1 VALVWCGLPAKTAAA
16 PAETKRPAS
25 VPAED
30 AQAET
35 PDPWAPFHLL
45 KGRWQGSIE
54 GILGQGTGK
63 SSCEFS
69 LAYGGDSL
77 HNPYERPCL
86 SKKSWT
92 YLRTVD
98 TIAASPDKTSIEPR
112 SREALQSLG
121 ALWAAK

>member
-1 VALVWCGLPAKTAAA
+1 MEAILYITLTNDLVWLQP
-16 PAETKRPAS
+16 S
-25 VPAED
+25 
-30 AQAET
+30 
-35 PDPWAPFHLL
+35 
-45 KGRWQGSIE
+45 
-54 GILGQGTGK
+54 
-63 SSCEFS
+63 
-69 LAYGGDSL
+69 
-77 HNPYERPCL
+77 